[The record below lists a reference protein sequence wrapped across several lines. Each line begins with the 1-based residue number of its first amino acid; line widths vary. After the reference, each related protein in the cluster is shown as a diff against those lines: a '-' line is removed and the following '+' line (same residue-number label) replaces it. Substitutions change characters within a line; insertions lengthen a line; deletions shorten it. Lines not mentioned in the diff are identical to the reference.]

1 MGPLPVKRGLNPTR
15 ILVPPATDT
24 PWVAKDFLWHLISS
38 QRHRAEDDNFSA
50 VLERFTAGEVCL
62 DSGEPLAPDDV
73 LRPGSFINFYRYPA
87 PERPVPGEITVLYQD
102 ADIVVVDKPPFL
114 ATLPRGQHITETA
127 LVKARVQLGIPELS
141 PSHRL
146 DRLTRGV
153 LLMTARPEVR
163 GAYQTMFERRIPHKV
178 YEALTPLPAEA
189 PFAPISPLADW
200 RSWDPPTPERPW
212 RLEHSMSK
220 TRGHL
225 STILTD
231 GPPNALTLVTGLRT
245 EYRDGR
251 EVLVW
256 RLEPRTGKTHQ
267 LRVVLR
273 SLGLPILNDPLYT
286 DLTDAALFSIDAP
299 TPRPVYVEDEDFAA
313 PMGLIAKELRFPD
326 PLSGQE
332 REFISRY

>member
-1 MGPLPVKRGLNPTR
+1 MR
-15 ILVPPATDT
+15 
-24 PWVAKDFLWHLISS
+24 
-38 QRHRAEDDNFSA
+38 
-50 VLERFTAGEVCL
+50 L
-62 DSGEPLAPDDV
+62 DSGEALAPDDV

-87 PERPVPGEITVLYQD
+87 PERPVPGEITVLHQD

-189 PFAPISPLADW
+189 PFAPIAPLANW
-200 RSWDPPTPERPW
+200 RSWESPTPERPW

>member
-1 MGPLPVKRGLNPTR
+1 M
-15 ILVPPATDT
+15 
-24 PWVAKDFLWHLISS
+24 AKDFLWHLISS

-50 VLERFTAGEVCL
+50 VLERFSAGEVRL
-62 DSGEPLAPDDV
+62 DSGEALAPDDV

-87 PERPVPGEITVLYQD
+87 PERPVPGEITVLHQD

-189 PFAPISPLADW
+189 PFAPIAPLANW
-200 RSWDPPTPERPW
+200 RSWESPTPERPW

-313 PMGLIAKELRFPD
+313 PMGLFAKELRFPD

>member
-1 MGPLPVKRGLNPTR
+1 M
-15 ILVPPATDT
+15 
-24 PWVAKDFLWHLISS
+24 AKDFLWHLISS

-50 VLERFTAGEVCL
+50 VLERFSAGEVRL
-62 DSGEPLAPDDV
+62 DSGEALAPDDV

-87 PERPVPGEITVLYQD
+87 PERPVPGEITVLHQD

-189 PFAPISPLADW
+189 PLAPIAPLANW
-200 RSWDPPTPERPW
+200 RSWESPTPERPW

-286 DLTDAALFSIDAP
+286 DLTDAALFSMDAP

>member
-1 MGPLPVKRGLNPTR
+1 MV
-15 ILVPPATDT
+15 I
-24 PWVAKDFLWHLISS
+24 
-38 QRHRAEDDNFSA
+38 
-50 VLERFTAGEVCL
+50 
-62 DSGEPLAPDDV
+62 
-73 LRPGSFINFYRYPA
+73 
-87 PERPVPGEITVLYQD
+87 
-102 ADIVVVDKPPFL
+102 DKPPFL
-114 ATLPRGQHITETA
+114 ATLPRGQHITQTA
-127 LVKARVQLGIPELS
+127 LVKARVHLDIPELS

-163 GAYQTMFERRIPHKV
+163 GAYQTMFEQRIPHKV
-178 YEALTPLPAEA
+178 YEALTPLPDEA
-189 PFAPISPLADW
+189 PFAPIAPLADW
-200 RSWDPPTPERPW
+200 RSWEPPTHDRPW

-245 EYRDGR
+245 ERRDGR

-273 SLGLPILNDPLYT
+273 SLGLPILHDPLYT
-286 DLTDAALFSIDAP
+286 KLSDAALFNMDAP
-299 TPRPVYVEDEDFAA
+299 TPRPVYVEDENFDA

-326 PLSGQE
+326 PLTGRQ
-332 REFISRY
+332 REFISRF

>member
-1 MGPLPVKRGLNPTR
+1 
-15 ILVPPATDT
+15 
-24 PWVAKDFLWHLISS
+24 
-38 QRHRAEDDNFSA
+38 
-50 VLERFTAGEVCL
+50 
-62 DSGEPLAPDDV
+62 
-73 LRPGSFINFYRYPA
+73 
-87 PERPVPGEITVLYQD
+87 
-102 ADIVVVDKPPFL
+102 
-114 ATLPRGQHITETA
+114 
-127 LVKARVQLGIPELS
+127 
-141 PSHRL
+141 
-146 DRLTRGV
+146 
-153 LLMTARPEVR
+153 MTARPEVR

-189 PFAPISPLADW
+189 PFAPIAPLANW
-200 RSWDPPTPERPW
+200 RSWESPTPERPW

>member
-1 MGPLPVKRGLNPTR
+1 MGPLPVKKGLNPTR

-24 PWVAKDFLWHLISS
+24 PWVAKDFLWHLISA
-38 QRHRAEDDNFSA
+38 QRHRAKDDNFSA
-50 VLERFTAGEVCL
+50 VLERFAAGEVRL
-62 DSGEPLAPDDV
+62 DSGEPLAPDDI
-73 LRPGSFINFYRYPA
+73 LRPGSFINFYRRPA
-87 PERPVPGEITVLYQD
+87 PERPVPGEIAVLHQD

-153 LLMTARPEVR
+153 LLMTARPEIR

-178 YEALTPLPAEA
+178 YEALTPLPKEA
-189 PFAPISPLADW
+189 PFDPIAPLADW
-200 RSWDPPTPERPW
+200 RSWDLPTPEHPW
-212 RLEHSMSK
+212 QLEHSMSK

-225 STILTD
+225 STILTA
-231 GPPNALTLVTGLRT
+231 GPPNAVTLVTGLRT
-245 EYRDGR
+245 EQRDGR

-273 SLGLPILNDPLYT
+273 SMGLPIINDPLYS
-286 DLTDAALFSIDAP
+286 DLSDDALFSMDAP
-299 TPRPVYVEDEDFAA
+299 TPRPVYVEDEDFAT
-313 PMGLIAKELRFPD
+313 PMGLIAKELHFPD
-326 PLSGQE
+326 PLTGE
-332 REFISRY
+332 PRTFISRY

>member
-1 MGPLPVKRGLNPTR
+1 M
-15 ILVPPATDT
+15 
-24 PWVAKDFLWHLISS
+24 AKDFLWHLISS

-50 VLERFTAGEVCL
+50 VLERFSAGEVRL
-62 DSGEPLAPDDV
+62 DSGEALAPDDV

-87 PERPVPGEITVLYQD
+87 PERPVPGEITVLHQD

-189 PFAPISPLADW
+189 PFAPIAPLANW
-200 RSWDPPTPERPW
+200 RSWESPTPERPW

>member
-1 MGPLPVKRGLNPTR
+1 M
-15 ILVPPATDT
+15 
-24 PWVAKDFLWHLISS
+24 
-38 QRHRAEDDNFSA
+38 
-50 VLERFTAGEVCL
+50 CL

>member
-1 MGPLPVKRGLNPTR
+1 M
-15 ILVPPATDT
+15 
-24 PWVAKDFLWHLISS
+24 
-38 QRHRAEDDNFSA
+38 
-50 VLERFTAGEVCL
+50 CL
-62 DSGEPLAPDDV
+62 DSGEALAPDDV
-73 LRPGSFINFYRYPA
+73 LRPGSFINFYRRPA
-87 PERPVPGEITVLYQD
+87 SERPVPGKITVLHQD

-178 YEALTPLPAEA
+178 YEALTPLPEEA
-189 PFAPISPLADW
+189 PFTPIPRLADW

-212 RLEHSMSK
+212 RLEHTMSK

-231 GPPNALTLVTGLRT
+231 GPPNALTLVTELRT
-245 EYRDGR
+245 EHRDGR
-251 EVLVW
+251 DVLVW

-286 DLTDAALFSIDAP
+286 ELTDAALFSIDAP

-313 PMGLIAKELRFPD
+313 PMGLIAKELHFPD
-326 PLSGQE
+326 PLSGEE
-332 REFISRY
+332 REFISRF